1 MTRKRRQMF
10 CGHAMY
16 IISKS
21 QKESRYLSSPVL
33 AVVFGGYKTEGLE
46 LQNIKVNETDDSC
59 QKDLILLFLAS

>member
-16 IISKS
+16 IVSKS

-33 AVVFGGYKTEGLE
+33 AVAFGEKKKLRIFKV
-46 LQNIKVNETDDSC
+46 LQCLAPKATCIDTQGN
-59 QKDLILLFLAS
+59 KDFLL